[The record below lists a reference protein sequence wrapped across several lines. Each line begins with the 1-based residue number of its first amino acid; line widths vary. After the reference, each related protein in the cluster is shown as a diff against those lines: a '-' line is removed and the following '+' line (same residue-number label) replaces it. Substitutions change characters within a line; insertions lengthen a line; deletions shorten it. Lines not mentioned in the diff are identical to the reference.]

1 MQRITDRLSL
11 MRRLY
16 YNKKKP
22 GDDLLSHGN
31 RSTIGAI
38 ELDFCV
44 RYGNRYNL
52 NAIITRQ
59 INIVMAY
66 E

>member
-1 MQRITDRLSL
+1 MMIS
-11 MRRLY
+11 Y
-16 YNKKKP
+16 VVNNYKNKKP

-44 RYGNRYNL
+44 RYGNRYIL
-52 NAIITRQ
+52 DAIITRQ
-59 INIVMAY
+59 IN
-66 E
+66 